1 MLPSHKIPG
10 AELPQVGCACWHS
23 PDGCIL
29 AQALESPLLVAVA
42 AGSVALPTLLKLSDV
57 LAAQKQDLS
66 IGHQLPVE
74 VELGKVRH
82 HQHPENRQGAH
93 CAIL

>member
-1 MLPSHKIPG
+1 MLAGIHLT
-10 AELPQVGCACWHS
+10 AAFLR
-23 PDGCIL
+23 L
-29 AQALESPLLVAVA
+29 QALESPLLVAVA

-82 HQHPENRQGAH
+82 QQHPENRQGTH